1 MLMPIKLT
9 TYYRS
14 QDIPDLPG
22 TNTFHSKELFSV
34 YEKTKGYTPL
44 LIVAT
49 ENGICQGKILAAIRK
64 KTTRFIMPTFA
75 KKCEVYG
82 NGEYFC
88 PEEKVDELFGYILRH
103 LTKEALRKSFLIQ
116 FRNLGNPLLGYK
128 QFKENDYFAVNW
140 LRVRNYLQEEG
151 PLDYNFSPSRR
162 RQIRRGLKNGA
173 QIMEATTSK
182 EVEEFAVMLS
192 KIYSAHIRKHYPS
205 VEFFHHINKSLLK
218 SGSDMASV
226 YIVKYK
232 DKIIGGTAVAFSNKD
247 AYLWFSGGMR
257 TTYAKQNP
265 GILAVWMALN
275 DAKER
280 GCEHLEFMDVGLP
293 FRKHTYREF
302 VLRFGGKQ
310 SSTRRWFRF
319 RWKWLNRLF
328 HKFYD

>member
-1 MLMPIKLT
+1 MPIKLT
-9 TYYRS
+9 TYYHS
-14 QDIPDLPG
+14 KDIPKLPG
-22 TNTFHSKELFSV
+22 SNTFHSKELFKI

-49 ENGICQGKILAAIRK
+49 KNGVCMAKLLASIRK
-64 KTTRFIMPTFA
+64 KTTQLILPTFA

-82 NGEYFC
+82 IGEYFC
-88 PEEKVDELFGYILRH
+88 PKEEVDDLFGNILQH
-103 LTKEALRKSFLIQ
+103 LTAEGLRRSFLIE

-128 QFKENDYFAVNW
+128 HFKQNRYFAVNW
-140 LRVRNYLQEEG
+140 LRVRNSLQKKE
-151 PLDYNFSPSRR
+151 PLDQNFSTSRK

-173 QIMEATTSK
+173 KIMEATTNQ
-182 EVEEFAVMLS
+182 EIEEFALMLG

-205 VEFFHHINKSLLK
+205 IEFFQHIKNSTAD
-218 SGSDMASV
+218 SGNQVGSV

-232 DKIIGGTAVAFSNKD
+232 EKIIGGAAIAYSNKD

-275 DAKER
+275 GAKEK
-280 GCEHLEFMDVGLP
+280 GYEHLEFMDVGLP
-293 FRKHTYREF
+293 FKKHTYREF

-319 RWKWLNRLF
+319 RWQWLNRLF
-328 HKFYD
+328 CKLYD